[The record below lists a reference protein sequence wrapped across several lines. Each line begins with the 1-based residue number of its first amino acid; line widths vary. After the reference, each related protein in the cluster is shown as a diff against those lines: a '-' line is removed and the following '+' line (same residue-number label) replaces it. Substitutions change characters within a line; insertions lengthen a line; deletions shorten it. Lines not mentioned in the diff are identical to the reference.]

1 VSIDVALLRS
11 TFRDEVA
18 EHAQTVDDILLR
30 ADDRELERDQLDAL
44 FRAVHSI
51 KGGCGTFGFKRLGEF
66 AHVLEELLDAVR
78 SRELPLDLEVTDI
91 VLRGN
96 ELVRALLAAE
106 CDEGTVDPA
115 DITVLEAGIAAALSR
130 RTAPSVAA
138 PPAEK
143 RWRISVTVADSA
155 RRESVVESLRAAFE
169 TLGLLEI
176 LDPSESDAWRVDLR
190 TTRSDHE
197 LHELFAFIGAA
208 GDECIVTPVADA
220 PEAFGFFDDEPGA
233 PQTAAK
239 PPAARSAER
248 AGVPP
253 ETVAGPSKATA
264 AAATIRVGVE
274 KVDHLVNLVG
284 ELVIAQS
291 VLTRAAEAVVGP
303 ERDALESVV
312 ADISRHM
319 RDLREGV
326 MSIRMVP
333 LGTVFG
339 RFRRVC
345 RELEERLGKRVSLRI
360 SGEETE
366 LDKGMVERL
375 VDPLTH
381 VIRNSLDHGV
391 ESREQREAAG
401 KSPVAMVSLSASHQ
415 GGEVVIEVSDDGRG
429 LDRDAILARARER
442 GLPVGE
448 NPSDEEVW
456 ALIFEPGFSTAQSVT
471 DVSGRG
477 VGMDVV
483 RRNVAELGGRVELR
497 SAAGKG
503 TTIRIRLPLTL
514 AILDGLAVRIGGEV
528 YIIPLT
534 AIIESLVP
542 ASGSRLRIGAGE
554 VLAFRGDYVPIIPLR
569 ERFSEGTAPPID
581 DVICV
586 VVESG
591 SRRAALEVDALEEQ
605 LQAVVKS
612 LEANYRA
619 VPGMAGATVLGNGR
633 VALILDIPGLLGTI
647 A

>member
-1 VSIDVALLRS
+1 MAIDVALLRL

-30 ADDRELERDQLDAL
+30 ADDRELDRDQLDAL

-66 AHVLEELLDAVR
+66 AHALEELLDAVR

-106 CDEGTVDPA
+106 CDEGTVAPGDVERLKA
-115 DITVLEAGIAAALSR
+115 AISAVLAR
-130 RTAPSVAA
+130 RTAPVADA
-138 PPAEK
+138 PPSEQ
-143 RWRISVTVADSA
+143 RWLISLTVADPA
-155 RRESVVESLRAAFE
+155 RRASVIESLRAAFE
-169 TLGLLEI
+169 TLGFLEL
-176 LDPSESDAWRVDLR
+176 LDPNETGAWRAELR
-190 TTRSDHE
+190 TTRTASD
-197 LHELFAFIGAA
+197 LRDLFAFVGSP
-208 GDECIVTPVADA
+208 GDEFLVTPVAEA
-220 PEAFGFFDDEPGA
+220 VAAFGFFDEAPGA
-233 PQTAAK
+233 PSPEPNSAAV
-239 PPAARSAER
+239 PAAEN
-248 AGVPP
+248 AGVASEP
-253 ETVAGPSKATA
+253 A
-264 AAATIRVGVE
+264 AAQAKAVASSTIRVGVE

-291 VLTRAAEAVVGP
+291 VLTRAAEAVTGP
-303 ERDALESVV
+303 ERDALESAV
-312 ADISRHM
+312 AEISRHT

-345 RELEERLGKRVSLRI
+345 RELEERLGKRIALRI

-381 VIRNSLDHGV
+381 VLRNALDHGV
-391 ESREQREAAG
+391 ESPEEREAAG
-401 KSPVAMVSLSASHQ
+401 KSPIAAVRLAASHQ

-429 LDRDAILARARER
+429 LDREAILARARAR
-442 GLPVGE
+442 GLNVAE

-456 ALIFEPGFSTAQSVT
+456 ALIFEPGFSTAHTVT

-497 SAAGKG
+497 SVAGAG
-503 TTIRIRLPLTL
+503 TTVRIRLPLTL
-514 AILDGLAVRIGGEV
+514 AILDGLAVLIGEEV

-534 AIIESLVP
+534 AIVESLVP
-542 ASGSRLRIGAGE
+542 ATGSRLRIGEGE
-554 VLAFRGDYVPIIPLR
+554 VLAFRGDYVPIVPLR
-569 ERFSEGTAPPID
+569 ERFSGGTAVASD
-581 DVICV
+581 EVICV

-591 SRRAALEVDALEEQ
+591 NRRAALEVDALEAQ
-605 LQAVVKS
+605 LQVVVKS

>member
-1 VSIDVALLRS
+1 MAIDVARLRL

-30 ADDRELERDQLDAL
+30 ADERELDRDQLDAL

-51 KGGCGTFGFKRLGEF
+51 KGGCGTFGFKRLGDF

-106 CDEGTVDPA
+106 CDEGTVAPG
-115 DITVLEAGIAAALSR
+115 DIERLKAAIAAVLTR
-130 RTAPSVAA
+130 RIAPVAAA
-138 PPAEK
+138 PPAEH
-143 RWRISVTVADSA
+143 RWLISLTVADAA
-155 RRESVVESLRAAFE
+155 RRPSVIESLRAAFE
-169 TLGLLEI
+169 TLGFLEL
-176 LDPSESDAWRVDLR
+176 LDPNEADTWRAELR
-190 TTRSDHE
+190 TTRTDGD
-197 LHELFAFIGAA
+197 LRELFAFVGSP
-208 GDECIVTPVADA
+208 GDEFLVTPVAQPA
-220 PEAFGFFDDEPGA
+220 AAFGFFDDAPGA
-233 PQTAAK
+233 PPPNPSTVHAAEGAGAAAE
-239 PPAARSAER
+239 PA
-248 AGVPP
+248 GQ
-253 ETVAGPSKATA
+253 SKAVA
-264 AAATIRVGVE
+264 SATIRVGVE

-291 VLTRAAEAVVGP
+291 VLTRAAEAVTGP
-303 ERDALESVV
+303 ERDALESAV
-312 ADISRHM
+312 AEISRHT

-345 RELEERLGKRVSLRI
+345 RELEERLGKRIALRI

-381 VIRNSLDHGV
+381 VLRNALDHGV
-391 ESREQREAAG
+391 ESPEEREAAG
-401 KSPVAMVSLSASHQ
+401 KSPIAAVRLSASHQ

-429 LDRDAILARARER
+429 LNREAILARARAR
-442 GLPVGE
+442 GLNVAE
-448 NPSDEEVW
+448 NPSDDEVW
-456 ALIFEPGFSTAQSVT
+456 ALIFEPGFSTAHTVT

-497 SAAGKG
+497 SAAGAG
-503 TTIRIRLPLTL
+503 TTVRIRLPLTL
-514 AILDGLAVRIGGEV
+514 AILDGLAVLIGEEV

-534 AIIESLVP
+534 AIVESLVP
-542 ASGSRLRIGAGE
+542 AAGSRLRIGGGE
-554 VLAFRGDYVPIIPLR
+554 VLAFRGDYVPIVPLR
-569 ERFSEGTAPPID
+569 ERFSTGAATPNDE
-581 DVICV
+581 VICV

-591 SRRAALEVDALEEQ
+591 NRRAALEVDALEAQ
-605 LQAVVKS
+605 LQVVVKS

>member
-1 VSIDVALLRS
+1 MAIDVARLRL

-30 ADDRELERDQLDAL
+30 ADERELDRDQLDAL

-51 KGGCGTFGFKRLGEF
+51 KGGCGTFGFKRLGDF

-106 CDEGTVDPA
+106 CDEGTVAPG
-115 DITVLEAGIAAALSR
+115 DIERLKAAIAAVLTR
-130 RTAPSVAA
+130 RIAPVAAA
-138 PPAEK
+138 PPAEH
-143 RWRISVTVADSA
+143 RWLISLTVADAA
-155 RRESVVESLRAAFE
+155 RRPSVIESLRAAFE
-169 TLGLLEI
+169 TLGFLEL
-176 LDPSESDAWRVDLR
+176 LDPNEADTWRAELR
-190 TTRSDHE
+190 TTRTDGD
-197 LHELFAFIGAA
+197 LRELFAFVGSP
-208 GDECIVTPVADA
+208 GDEFLVTPAA
-220 PEAFGFFDDEPGA
+220 QPAAAFGFFDDAPGA
-233 PQTAAK
+233 PPPNPSTVHAAEGAGAAAE
-239 PPAARSAER
+239 PA
-248 AGVPP
+248 GQ
-253 ETVAGPSKATA
+253 SKAVA
-264 AAATIRVGVE
+264 SATIRVGVE

-291 VLTRAAEAVVGP
+291 VLTRAAEAVTGP
-303 ERDALESVV
+303 ERDALESAV
-312 ADISRHM
+312 AEISRHT

-345 RELEERLGKRVSLRI
+345 RELEERLGKRIALRI

-381 VIRNSLDHGV
+381 VLRNALDHGV
-391 ESREQREAAG
+391 ESPEEREAAG
-401 KSPVAMVSLSASHQ
+401 KSPIAAVRLSASHQ

-429 LDRDAILARARER
+429 LNREAILARARAR
-442 GLPVGE
+442 GLNVAE
-448 NPSDEEVW
+448 NPSDDEVW
-456 ALIFEPGFSTAQSVT
+456 ALIFEPGFSTAHTVT

-497 SAAGKG
+497 SAAGAG
-503 TTIRIRLPLTL
+503 TTVRIRLPLTL
-514 AILDGLAVRIGGEV
+514 AILDGLAVLIGEEV

-534 AIIESLVP
+534 AIVESLVP
-542 ASGSRLRIGAGE
+542 AAGSRLRIGGGE
-554 VLAFRGDYVPIIPLR
+554 VLAFRGDYVPIVPLR
-569 ERFSEGTAPPID
+569 ERFSTGAATPNDE
-581 DVICV
+581 VICV

-591 SRRAALEVDALEEQ
+591 NRRAALEVDALEAQ
-605 LQAVVKS
+605 LQVVVKS

>member
-1 VSIDVALLRS
+1 
-11 TFRDEVA
+11 
-18 EHAQTVDDILLR
+18 
-30 ADDRELERDQLDAL
+30 
-44 FRAVHSI
+44 
-51 KGGCGTFGFKRLGEF
+51 
-66 AHVLEELLDAVR
+66 
-78 SRELPLDLEVTDI
+78 
-91 VLRGN
+91 
-96 ELVRALLAAE
+96 
-106 CDEGTVDPA
+106 
-115 DITVLEAGIAAALSR
+115 
-130 RTAPSVAA
+130 
-138 PPAEK
+138 
-143 RWRISVTVADSA
+143 
-155 RRESVVESLRAAFE
+155 
-169 TLGLLEI
+169 
-176 LDPSESDAWRVDLR
+176 
-190 TTRSDHE
+190 
-197 LHELFAFIGAA
+197 
-208 GDECIVTPVADA
+208 
-220 PEAFGFFDDEPGA
+220 
-233 PQTAAK
+233 
-239 PPAARSAER
+239 
-248 AGVPP
+248 
-253 ETVAGPSKATA
+253 
-264 AAATIRVGVE
+264 
-274 KVDHLVNLVG
+274 
-284 ELVIAQS
+284 
-291 VLTRAAEAVVGP
+291 
-303 ERDALESVV
+303 
-312 ADISRHM
+312 
-319 RDLREGV
+319 
-326 MSIRMVP
+326 MVP

-345 RELEERLGKRVSLRI
+345 RELEERLGKRVTLRI

-381 VIRNSLDHGV
+381 VLRNSLDHGV
-391 ESREQREAAG
+391 ESPEQREAAG
-401 KSPVAMVSLSASHQ
+401 KSPVAIVSLSASHQ

-442 GLPVGE
+442 GLPIGE

-456 ALIFEPGFSTAQSVT
+456 ALIFEAGFSTAQSVT

-569 ERFSEGTAPPID
+569 ERFSEGTAPPND

-647 A
+647 T

>member
-1 VSIDVALLRS
+1 VSIDVAQLRM

-30 ADDRELERDQLDAL
+30 ADDREPDRDLLDAL

-78 SRELPLDLEVTDI
+78 SRELRLDLEVTDI

-96 ELVRALLAAE
+96 ELVRGLLAAE
-106 CDEGTVDPA
+106 CDEGSVDPA
-115 DITVLEAGIAAALSR
+115 EVQRVEAAIAAVLAR
-130 RTAPSVAA
+130 RTVPAADAPS
-138 PPAEK
+138 PEH
-143 RWRISVTVADSA
+143 RWLISITVADPA
-155 RRESVVESLRAAFE
+155 RRESVIESLRAAFE
-169 TLGLLEI
+169 TLGFLELI
-176 LDPSESDAWRVDLR
+176 DPNDADAWRAELR

-197 LHELFAFIGAA
+197 LRDLFGFVGSP
-208 GDECIVTPVADA
+208 DDQFLVTPVPAPDA
-220 PEAFGFFDDEPGA
+220 GFGFFDDAPGA
-233 PQTAAK
+233 P
-239 PPAARSAER
+239 PAAAN
-248 AGVPP
+248 PP
-253 ETVAGPSKATA
+253 VFRNADADVVSSEASVAQPKAVTSS
-264 AAATIRVGVE
+264 TIRVGVE

-291 VLTRAAEAVVGP
+291 VLTRAAEAVSGP
-303 ERDALESVV
+303 ARDALETAVSE
-312 ADISRHM
+312 ISRHT

-345 RELEERLGKRVSLRI
+345 RELEERLGKRIALRI

-366 LDKGMVERL
+366 MDKGMVERL

-381 VIRNSLDHGV
+381 VLRNALDHGV
-391 ESREQREAAG
+391 ESPEEREAKG
-401 KSPVAMVSLSASHQ
+401 KSPVAAVRLAASHQ

-442 GLPVGE
+442 GLSVSE
-448 NPSDEEVW
+448 SPSDEDVW
-456 ALIFEPGFSTAQSVT
+456 ALIFEPGFSTANAVT

-497 SAAGKG
+497 SAPGAG
-503 TTIRIRLPLTL
+503 TTVRIRLPLTL
-514 AILDGLAVRIGGEV
+514 AILDGLAVRIAEEV

-534 AIIESLVP
+534 AIVESLVP
-542 ASGSRLRIGAGE
+542 AAGSRLRIGTGE
-554 VLAFRGDYVPIIPLR
+554 VLAFRGDYVPVIPLR
-569 ERFSEGTAPPID
+569 DRFSDGTAEPSD
-581 DVICV
+581 EVICV

-591 SRRAALEVDALEEQ
+591 NRRAALEVDALEAQ
-605 LQAVVKS
+605 LQVVVKS

-619 VPGMAGATVLGNGR
+619 VAGMAGATVLGNGR